1 MSGGVSLA
9 RVSNRRAN
17 DEGEGGTRDAKRA
30 EDRGGEVTSMVTINR
45 SSRNC
50 GTVPKVKGEQ
60 FNQTGGGPPQTDVDG
75 IVENS
80 MMQRK
85 LEQRMNEDP
94 TVYVWLTRNMAK
106 GQRILVENC
115 GQRQEEKILPA
126 KGRRPTECD
135 TARR

>member
-1 MSGGVSLA
+1 
-9 RVSNRRAN
+9 
-17 DEGEGGTRDAKRA
+17 
-30 EDRGGEVTSMVTINR
+30 MVTINR

-50 GTVPKVKGEQ
+50 GTVPKSQRRAVQPNRGV
-60 FNQTGGGPPQTDVDG
+60 GWPPQTDVDG

-94 TVYVWLTRNMAK
+94 TVYVWLTRNIAK